1 MKLTHKEEYL
11 PKAANILAY
20 ILPGEKE
27 RICFYC
33 PEKKCK
39 GECKRYREEMKK
51 LKERKKK

>member
-39 GECKRYREEMKK
+39 LNVNVADK
-51 LKERKKK
+51 LL

>member
-39 GECKRYREEMKK
+39 GECKRY
-51 LKERKKK
+51 KE